1 MKLRLLTVS
10 VLGGLVSF
18 THAAPPTGGAYA
30 SDPQS
35 EYVQD
40 QTSEGI
46 SQANSILCYMSN
58 TRPDAMVNLGRYVAF
73 IDESKCNSS
82 KADASS
88 SSSEGG
94 GSSTSYT
101 RMSLTSTRESASSAQ
116 IGKGHAAVTMGGSTP
131 AYVYIY
137 TSITGAPTST
147 NTNGALTMNLA
158 ALPVA
163 AKSCAGKS
171 PPAPVAFSFP
181 GFPLPAVVAG
191 AVAAITGCLFRV
203 TTHPARV

>member
-1 MKLRLLTVS
+1 MGEHKMKLRLLTVS

-73 IDESKCNSS
+73 IDETKCNSS

-101 RMSLTSTRESASSAQ
+101 RMSLTSARESASSAQ

-163 AKSCAGKS
+163 GGSKIMRGKITTS
-171 PPAPVAFSFP
+171 ASGIQFS
-181 GFPLPAVVAG
+181 
-191 AVAAITGCLFRV
+191 
-203 TTHPARV
+203 